1 MPSRA
6 NALTWLVHC
15 SAALLSGHT
24 LSCSCHDWRFDIRTG
39 RFLDAAELGL
49 AVYPTKSE
57 EGKLFVS
64 LG

>member
-1 MPSRA
+1 MACPLISG
-6 NALTWLVHC
+6 T
-15 SAALLSGHT
+15 LSGHT
-24 LSCSCHDWRFDIRTG
+24 LACSCHDWRFDIRTG